1 MRIVQVLTQPSGGPA
16 DHVADVSIALA
27 ARGHDVHVVMPDGA
41 AAARVDAAGVERTA
55 DTMGGKGDLGGA
67 RAVFGLLRSLKP
79 DVVHLQDRR
88 AGLGRLAARRLGVPA
103 VYTLHGAPDG
113 LSDLVPGN
121 LRAAP
126 RRRRDRLYYL
136 TAERRLASY
145 GRLVVASHA
154 LASYATGAIGVPR
167 DRVDVV
173 PNGVDP
179 SLYGPHEGGSGVLWA
194 GLMVPVKRLDV
205 LLDALVDVDMPATLL
220 GDGPEAATVKRGI
233 VSRGLRHVAAPGFV
247 ADVRPYLA
255 RADVL
260 ALTSAAENCPLVVLQ
275 AMAAG
280 VPVVASSVGGVPE
293 LVEDGV
299 TGLLVPP
306 GDAPALAA
314 ALTRVRPGMGEAGRA
329 RVERL
334 FTIERCVDGLLASYE
349 KAA

>member
-1 MRIVQVLTQPSGGPA
+1 MLTQPSGGPA
-16 DHVADVSIALA
+16 DHVADVSVALA

-41 AAARVDAAGVERTA
+41 AAARVDDAGIPRTA

-67 RAVFGLLRSLKP
+67 RAVWSLLREMKP

-154 LASYATGAIGVPR
+154 LGRYATEAIGVPA

-179 SLYGPHEGGSGVLWA
+179 SLYGPHEGGDGVLWV

-205 LLDALVDVDMPATLL
+205 LLDALVESPRTATLL
-220 GDGPEAATVKRGI
+220 GDGPDAAAVKRGI
-233 VSRGLRHVAAPGFV
+233 VARGLRVATPGFV

-255 RADVL
+255 KADVL

-280 VPVVASSVGGVPE
+280 VPVVASAVGGVPE

-306 GDAPALAA
+306 GDASALAS
-314 ALTRVRPGMGEAGRA
+314 ALSRVTPEMGVAGRR
-329 RVERL
+329 RVEDN

-349 KAA
+349 RAA